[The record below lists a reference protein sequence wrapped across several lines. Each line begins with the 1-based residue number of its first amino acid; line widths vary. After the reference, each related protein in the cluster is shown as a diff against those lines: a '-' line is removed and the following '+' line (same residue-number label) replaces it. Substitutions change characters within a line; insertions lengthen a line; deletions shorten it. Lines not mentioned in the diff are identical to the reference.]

1 MWEQCGD
8 VLYYDQVGH
17 GVSPPSDPT
26 EMATFYQTCK
36 PIFDANP
43 PPDPDAV
50 ILDPIVASVTGRG
63 DNSEEKVSTG
73 AIDLGSSDLELVY
86 EGGAGV
92 DTQQIVLIVF
102 PNVLVEATDQISSA
116 WIIFDIDEV
125 RPGQSDADTTIN
137 IYGEANVSPAA
148 PTDADGDISSRA
160 TTTAAVTWQPPASVN
175 THDELRTPD
184 IAPVVREI
192 IAMPGWAAG
201 NSMGIMMGHVS
212 GDGSRW
218 VESSRNNNG

>member
-63 DNSEEKVSTG
+63 DNSEEKVSSG
-73 AIDLGSSDLELVY
+73 AIDLGADHPFEILHV
-86 EGGAGV
+86 ATI
-92 DTQQIVLIVF
+92 DTSL
-102 PNVLVEATDQISSA
+102 
-116 WIIFDIDEV
+116 
-125 RPGQSDADTTIN
+125 
-137 IYGEANVSPAA
+137 PAA
-148 PTDADGDISSRA
+148 ERASAFCNVQRTASLLGVSFEHDLSSYDA
-160 TTTAAVTWQPPASVN
+160 QPKAS
-175 THDELRTPD
+175 L
-184 IAPVVREI
+184 
-192 IAMPGWAAG
+192 
-201 NSMGIMMGHVS
+201 
-212 GDGSRW
+212 
-218 VESSRNNNG
+218 